1 MYKLALF
8 PLNTVLFPGIPI
20 QLHIFEPRYRMMM
33 RRCLDTQQP
42 FGVVCIHHGLEANGP
57 LAEPFQIGCTARIN
71 QVEPLA
77 DGRMNLTAL
86 GEDRFRVLS
95 FSYDQPYLE
104 GEVESLPLEQPHS
117 IEIMRGVR
125 RLSWKVSQYLQLIRQ
140 SDPNSELDL
149 AQIHLPEDPLALLNL
164 SAALLQVPAAEKQP
178 LLEVVYA
185 REMLALLERLYRR
198 ELVMLKSFLR
208 QDQPSPDQTVWL
220 N

>member
-1 MYKLALF
+1 MYKIALF

-42 FGVVCIHHGLEANGP
+42 FGVICIHHGLEANGP

-140 SDPNSELDL
+140 CDPNSELDL

-185 REMLALLERLYRR
+185 REMLALLARLYRR
-198 ELVMLKSFLR
+198 ELVMLKNFLP
-208 QDQPSPDQTVWL
+208 QGQANPDQTVWL